1 MAKRA
6 LKSEAKPAEDPVPAE
21 VKPDAVTID
30 EAKFDE
36 LVGAIF
42 TSPPE
47 GTGTPAFKA
56 ATADVLAEFPEPE
69 PLVMPTPTAPPAEPY
84 QPGTRTGVFPQ
95 APVQVYETTQGIKS
109 APPVVIDTKPEEPPP
124 PNWDNLSERTRAE
137 LETGRQQVGGTQ
149 PLREAIIPK
158 PAPDPR
164 SNVPEPVVEPEPAL
178 DMSKL
183 SEQTRAELR
192 AGAEA
197 LARRNA
203 DYRAVM
209 AKIADQNND
218 RLEKGSPVAPGDLDY
233 NKR

>member
-6 LKSEAKPAEDPVPAE
+6 LKSKPVEDPVPAE
-21 VKPDAVTID
+21 VTTD

-42 TSPPE
+42 APSAE
-47 GTGTPAFKA
+47 GTGAPAFKA

-69 PLVMPTPTAPPAEPY
+69 PLVMPAPTAPPPEPY
-84 QPGTRTGVFPQ
+84 QPGTRSGVFPQ

-109 APPVVIDTKPEEPPP
+109 SPPVVIDTKPEEPPP

-197 LARRNA
+197 LAKRNA
-203 DYRAVM
+203 DYRAVL
-209 AKIADQNND
+209 KKLADQSND
-218 RLEKGSPVAPGDLDY
+218 RLTAAAPPQPGDMDY
-233 NKR
+233 NTR